1 MKRIPWGGGAS
12 AALCLFYVLSRHDV
26 LGGWHGMKSWPLYI
40 FVFGLIAIVIAAL
53 TLSRKVMI
61 CVPVGYMIG
70 FLSAWLFNTDGV
82 DPGGGLLNDG
92 WIIWTVSF
100 LAIILVGIVWELIKK
115 RTAKTA
121 DESPAL

>member
-1 MKRIPWGGGAS
+1 
-12 AALCLFYVLSRHDV
+12 
-26 LGGWHGMKSWPLYI
+26 MKSWPLYI